1 MRLKKILFFSLMLVS
16 ALANAQVDLMNR
28 VIQNKSDQST
38 GSFQFTTIVNNA
50 ATPVQNQANSGTCW
64 SYSTNSFLESEMIK
78 EGKKPVRL
86 SELFS
91 ARNAYMNKAVNY
103 VRMHGSL
110 SWGDGGEPHDVINM
124 LAKYGALPY
133 SAYTGLNYGTKLN
146 DFGEFV
152 AVTKAFLDAVI
163 QNKNGTLTPVWKEA
177 FSRILDSYLGVVPKT
192 FEYEGK
198 QYTPQTFAQQVVGL
212 NPKNYVEFISQT
224 NTPYF
229 KKATMMVPDNW
240 TMQRDF
246 NIPMDDMTKIV
257 DFALNHGY
265 TIAWGTDIS
274 EKYFSWKNGVAYV
287 PAIPYSQMTPQQ
299 RATMFDGPKPQE
311 EITPSLRQ
319 QAFDDYATTD
329 DHGMHIT
336 GIAKDQNG
344 TEYYI
349 VKNSWGTGN
358 DYKGYLYVSKAF
370 FEYKTTS
377 FLVNK
382 NGIPDDLKM
391 KLGI

>member
-1 MRLKKILFFSLMLVS
+1 MRLKKVLLVS
-16 ALANAQVDLMNR
+16 FLLTSILANAQVDLMNR

-38 GSFQFTTIVNNA
+38 GAFQFTTLVNNST
-50 ATPVQNQANSGTCW
+50 TPVQNQANSGTCW
-64 SYSTNSFLESEMIK
+64 SYSTNSFLESEMMK
-78 EGKKPVRL
+78 EGRKPVRL

-91 ARNAYMNKAVNY
+91 ARNAYMDKAVNY

-110 SWGDGGEPHDVINM
+110 NWGDGGEPHDVINM

-133 SAYTGLNYGTKLN
+133 SVYTGLNYGTKLN
-146 DFGEFV
+146 DFGEFD

-163 QNKNGTLTPVWKEA
+163 SDKNGTLSTAWKVA

-198 QYTPQTFAQQVVGL
+198 QYTPQTFAQEVVGL

-246 NIPMDDMTKIV
+246 NIPMKDMTKIV
-257 DFALNHGY
+257 DYALNHGY
-265 TIAWGTDIS
+265 TVSWGTDIS

-299 RATMFDGPKPQE
+299 RATMFDGPKPQK
-311 EITPSLRQ
+311 EITPQIRQ
-319 QAFDDYATTD
+319 LAFDDYATTD

-344 TEYYI
+344 TQYYI

-358 DYKGYLYVSKAF
+358 EYKGYLYVSKTYF
-370 FEYKTTS
+370 QYKTTS

-382 NGIPDDLKM
+382 KGIPEDLKK